1 MGVTTSII
9 ILTALISW
17 QGFQNPEITSK
28 LLHSPTKE
36 LREKEYYR
44 LLTGGL
50 VHADL
55 THLLINMFVLWS
67 FGSQVESFYISKF
80 GGLLGM
86 LYFLLLYCGTIVL
99 ANLVTFSMHKN
110 NWGFASLGASGGV
123 AGILFTFI
131 LLHPWSWLLLFFI
144 IPIPAVVMG
153 VLYLIYESYSSNRQ
167 DLVDHTAHF
176 YGALAGM
183 MISLVLAP
191 DLLNHFLRM
200 LMQGP
205 VSFSF

>member
-17 QGFQNPEITSK
+17 QGFQNQEITSK

-36 LREKEYYR
+36 LRDKEYYR

-50 VHADL
+50 VHADFV
-55 THLLINMFVLWS
+55 HLLINMFVLWS
-67 FGSQVESFYISKF
+67 FGSKVESFYIATF
-80 GGLLGM
+80 GGLKGM
-86 LYFLLLYCGTIVL
+86 LYYLFLYAATIVL
-99 ANLVTFSMHKN
+99 ANLVTYSMHKN

-131 LLHPWSWLLLFFI
+131 LLSPWSWLWLFFL
-144 IPIPAVVMG
+144 IPIPAVVFG
-153 VLYLIYESYSSNRQ
+153 VLYLAYESYASNKQ

-176 YGALAGM
+176 YGALAGL
-183 MISLVLAP
+183 MISLALSP
-191 DLLNHFLRM
+191 NLLNQFLSA
-200 LMQGP
+200 LMKGP
-205 VSFSF
+205 ERLPF